1 MCLALMNYASKG
13 IALATLAI
21 LCGCAQH
28 YTMPSP
34 QYFSGQTVDIETWD
48 GQWHTATPL
57 PAEQGAAWDD
67 GTGAPIPAMAVK
79 TVLRSNVGRSVGKG
93 TGFGALTGLVLGAT
107 MGFTSGDDQCQENEH
122 NLCLFV
128 FSAKDKAIL
137 LGLVMTGVGAG
148 VGALLGL
155 AAGRREVFESP
166 PWRSYSLTLPDVA
179 IVPLRGGAAGGLHW
193 KF

>member
-1 MCLALMNYASKG
+1 MNYASKG
-13 IALATLAI
+13 IVLATLAI
-21 LCGCAQH
+21 FCGCAQH

-48 GQWHTATPL
+48 GQWHTATPV
-57 PAEQGAAWDD
+57 PAEQGAAWDA
-67 GTGAPIPAMAVK
+67 GTKAPIPAMAVK

-93 TGFGALTGLVLGAT
+93 TGLGALTGLVVGAT
-107 MGFTSGDDQCQENEH
+107 IGLASGDDHCQQSDDNVCI
-122 NLCLFV
+122 LVL
-128 FSAKDKAIL
+128 SAKDKAIV
-137 LGLVMTGVGAG
+137 LGFLMAGVGAG

-155 AAGRREVFESP
+155 AAGRREVFEAP
-166 PWRSYSLTLPDVA
+166 QWRSYSLNLPDVA